1 MNTGHAS
8 KHKKH
13 RRHYHANPREDER
26 YVDYSESRKSSFTE
40 HSSRS
45 HRHSESKHKHRRHRD
60 YGESRMHS
68 DLSAH
73 NQYREFRKDRSA
85 ERDEPRISDRRSRSE
100 KKKHHRSRERS
111 GDFEKSGS
119 DSEELSVKIEENED
133 EESIIE
139 KRRLERQRLLE
150 QLSRTGQSASP
161 SSPARQ
167 TTPPM
172 PSAIPHTES
181 LTEMVVDNDAE
192 LFDFEQAMKDKLLH
206 SAAATVEGDN
216 TDSPSGRLSGV
227 EAPAA
232 RALLNERKR
241 ICLNSD
247 LAQPPTAPKATK
259 FDMFAD
265 EVEVGVHDAPGTMA
279 PGAMASE
286 NHSLVDNW
294 DDAEG
299 YYRVRIGEVLDKRY
313 AVYGYTGF
321 GVFSNVVRARDSA
334 RGNLEVA
341 IKIIRNNEVM
351 HKSGLKELEVLKK
364 LNDADPHDRYHC
376 LRLYRHFF
384 HKNHLCMV
392 FELMSMNLREVLK
405 KYGRN
410 IGLHIAAVRSYTQ
423 QILLALKLMRKCG
436 ILHADIKPDNI
447 LVNENKIL
455 LKLSDFGSAST
466 IQDNEITPYLV
477 SRFYRAPEISN
488 IITTTTVFVPNRE
501 TELTEN
507 TSSIVVHGGISSG
520 RSRVVHPLR
529 LIAMTVTVAAGI
541 LLFVVAPCPELRT
554 TVSYRPSAEHFP
566 HLLNLDDL
574 SFSPVLGVPYDYNV
588 DLWSAAVTLFE
599 LHTGHILFPG
609 KTNNEML
616 RLMMEVRGRVPNR
629 VIRRGMF
636 RAQHFDE
643 QCNFLYHEIDKVT
656 QREKVTV
663 IRNLQPTR
671 DLMTELSADTKM
683 SEPILRKVTQ
693 FKDLLE
699 KMLVLDPARRLPL
712 NEALQHPFITERMSV
727 ESAASVQPS

>member
-1 MNTGHAS
+1 M
-8 KHKKH
+8 
-13 RRHYHANPREDER
+13 D
-26 YVDYSESRKSSFTE
+26 
-40 HSSRS
+40 
-45 HRHSESKHKHRRHRD
+45 
-60 YGESRMHS
+60 
-68 DLSAH
+68 
-73 NQYREFRKDRSA
+73 
-85 ERDEPRISDRRSRSE
+85 
-100 KKKHHRSRERS
+100 
-111 GDFEKSGS
+111 
-119 DSEELSVKIEENED
+119 ENED

-150 QLSRTGQSASP
+150 QLSRTEHSASP

-172 PSAIPHTES
+172 PSAISHTES

-206 SAAATVEGDN
+206 SAAVTVEGDN

-241 ICLNSD
+241 TCLNSD
-247 LAQPPTAPKATK
+247 LAQPPPAPKATK

-477 SRFYRAPEISN
+477 SRFYRAPEI
-488 IITTTTVFVPNRE
+488 I
-501 TELTEN
+501 
-507 TSSIVVHGGISSG
+507 
-520 RSRVVHPLR
+520 
-529 LIAMTVTVAAGI
+529 
-541 LLFVVAPCPELRT
+541 
-554 TVSYRPSAEHFP
+554 
-566 HLLNLDDL
+566 
-574 SFSPVLGVPYDYNV
+574 LGVPYDYNV

>member
-13 RRHYHANPREDER
+13 RRHYHASPREEDR

-45 HRHSESKHKHRRHRD
+45 HRHCESKHKHRRHRD
-60 YGESRMHS
+60 YGESRIHS
-68 DLSAH
+68 DLSAYS
-73 NQYREFRKDRSA
+73 QYREFRKDRSA
-85 ERDEPRISDRRSRSE
+85 ERDEPRVSDRRSRPE

-111 GDFEKSGS
+111 GDIEKSGS
-119 DSEELSVKIEENED
+119 DSEELSVKMDENED

-150 QLSRTGQSASP
+150 QLSRTEHSASP

-172 PSAIPHTES
+172 PSAISHTES

-206 SAAATVEGDN
+206 SAAVTVEGDN

-241 ICLNSD
+241 TCLNSD
-247 LAQPPTAPKATK
+247 LAQPPPAPKATK

-477 SRFYRAPEISN
+477 SRFYRAPEI
-488 IITTTTVFVPNRE
+488 I
-501 TELTEN
+501 
-507 TSSIVVHGGISSG
+507 
-520 RSRVVHPLR
+520 
-529 LIAMTVTVAAGI
+529 
-541 LLFVVAPCPELRT
+541 
-554 TVSYRPSAEHFP
+554 
-566 HLLNLDDL
+566 
-574 SFSPVLGVPYDYNV
+574 LGVPYDYNV

>member
-477 SRFYRAPEISN
+477 SRFYRAPEIS
-488 IITTTTVFVPNRE
+488 
-501 TELTEN
+501 
-507 TSSIVVHGGISSG
+507 
-520 RSRVVHPLR
+520 
-529 LIAMTVTVAAGI
+529 
-541 LLFVVAPCPELRT
+541 
-554 TVSYRPSAEHFP
+554 
-566 HLLNLDDL
+566 
-574 SFSPVLGVPYDYNV
+574 VPYDYNV